1 MEISGYPQTPAAARL
16 EVLMPPTPTPP
27 ATPPPTPPRPP
38 TPAIP
43 GRRRVLVALLA
54 ALTLAGVVA
63 APARAAAPAPP
74 ARLTNLAH
82 LDFLG
87 DRVDPP
93 EQAGH
98 TTWRMDREPE
108 IGVLWTYAEP
118 QPDGSYRR
126 LGGGAYD
133 PATNT
138 WGQGA
143 FNADDMTRAAVV
155 YLRHWRQFGDQ
166 DSRDQ
171 AYQLLRGVTYLQ
183 TSAGPDAG
191 NVVLWMQPDG
201 TLNPSPTPTEE
212 PDPSDSGPSYW
223 LARTIWALGEGYAAF
238 RGADPAF
245 AGFLR
250 ERLELSLDAL
260 DRQVLDPRYGTF
272 QTVDGLRLPAWLIVD
287 GADASSEAVYGL
299 AAYVR
304 AGGSARGRND
314 LRRLADGVARMPLGD
329 VRDWPYGA
337 LLPWARSRSL
347 WHAWGDQMAGSLA
360 EAGSALGR
368 EDWVR
373 VAVGETGRFTPHL
386 LAQGGPENGWLPA
399 PTDRVQIAYGAD
411 ATLQN
416 LLRTAAAARRPAFA
430 DLAGIAGAW
439 YFGNNPAGV
448 AMYDP
453 ATGRTFDGI
462 NPDRTVN
469 RNSGAESTIH
479 GLLSMLAL
487 DAHPAVAARAR
498 VAGRQAQVTWQLVEA
513 EAGTLTG
520 AAEVVTPASAWTGE
534 SAWSGGAYVR
544 LGPGGRVA
552 GTVDL
557 PVGGGWWLF
566 PVLDRQQVPAG
577 VVATSHR
584 LDGALAGRADH
595 GGAGAQGV
603 SAVPGYLDLATTGPV
618 EAGAGPAELVSTY
631 AGTGPEARLDAVM
644 VQPEVEWLVLGG
656 SGGGQAVARSF
667 AGHREVRV
675 IDLAG
680 SGPASAR
687 SYDRTGRLVEVTTSP
702 GGHLRVP
709 VAPGGFT
716 VASR

>member
-1 MEISGYPQTPAAARL
+1 
-16 EVLMPPTPTPP
+16 MPPTSAKLRQVLLPLL
-27 ATPPPTPPRPP
+27 AL
-38 TPAIP
+38 
-43 GRRRVLVALLA
+43 LVAV
-54 ALTLAGVVA
+54 GVM
-63 APARAAAPAPP
+63 APP
-74 ARLTNLAH
+74 AGAANPAPLTNLAH

-93 EQAGH
+93 DQAGH
-98 TTWRMDREPE
+98 TTWRLDQEPE

-126 LGGGAYD
+126 LGGGTYD

-143 FNADDMTRAAVV
+143 FNADDLTRAAVV
-155 YLRHWRQFGDQ
+155 YLRHWRQFGDAA
-166 DSRDQ
+166 SRER

-183 TSAGPDAG
+183 TSSGPDAG

-201 TLNPSPTPTEE
+201 TLNPSPTPTEQ

-250 ERLELSLDAL
+250 GRLELSLDAL

-299 AAYVR
+299 AAYVG
-304 AGGSARGRND
+304 AGGSARGRLD

-347 WHAWGDQMAGSLA
+347 WHAWADQMAGSLA
-360 EAGSALGR
+360 EAGRALGR
-368 EDWVR
+368 EDWVQ

-399 PTDRVQIAYGAD
+399 PSDRVQIAYGAD

-439 YFGNNPAGV
+439 FFGNNPAGV

-534 SAWSGGAYVR
+534 SGWSGGAYVR

-566 PVLDRQQVPAG
+566 PVLDRQQISAG
-577 VVATSHR
+577 TVATSHR

-595 GGAGAQGV
+595 GGAGAQGL
-603 SAVPGYLDLATTGPV
+603 SAVPGYLDLGTTGPV
-618 EAGAGPAELVSTY
+618 EAGAGPAELVSSY

-667 AGHREVRV
+667 ARHREVRV
-675 IDLAG
+675 VDLAG

-687 SYDRTGRLVEVTTSP
+687 SYDRSGRLVEVATSP

-716 VASR
+716 VATR

>member
-1 MEISGYPQTPAAARL
+1 
-16 EVLMPPTPTPP
+16 MPPTSAKLRQVLLPLL
-27 ATPPPTPPRPP
+27 AL
-38 TPAIP
+38 
-43 GRRRVLVALLA
+43 LVAV
-54 ALTLAGVVA
+54 GVM
-63 APARAAAPAPP
+63 APP
-74 ARLTNLAH
+74 AGAADPAPLTNLAH

-93 EQAGH
+93 DQAGH
-98 TTWRMDREPE
+98 TTWRLDQEPE

-126 LGGGAYD
+126 LGGGTYD

-155 YLRHWRQFGDQ
+155 YLRHWRQFGDAA
-166 DSRDQ
+166 SRER

-183 TSAGPDAG
+183 TSSGPDAG

-250 ERLELSLDAL
+250 ARLELSLDAL

-299 AAYVR
+299 AAYVG
-304 AGGSARGRND
+304 AGGSARGRLD

-347 WHAWGDQMAGSLA
+347 WHAWADQMAGSLA
-360 EAGSALGR
+360 EAGRALGR

-399 PTDRVQIAYGAD
+399 PSDRVQIAYGAD

-534 SAWSGGAYVR
+534 SGWSGGAYVR
-544 LGPGGRVA
+544 LGPGGQVA

-566 PVLDRQQVPAG
+566 PVLDRMQISAG
-577 VVATSHR
+577 TVATSHR

-603 SAVPGYLDLATTGPV
+603 SAVPGYLDLGTTGPV
-618 EAGAGPAELVSTY
+618 EAGAGPADLVSSY

-667 AGHREVRV
+667 ARHREVRV
-675 IDLAG
+675 VDLGG

-687 SYDRTGRLVEVTTSP
+687 SYDRSGRLVEVATSP

>member
-1 MEISGYPQTPAAARL
+1 
-16 EVLMPPTPTPP
+16 MPPTPPTQPEQRTPL
-27 ATPPPTPPRPP
+27 TSP
-38 TPAIP
+38 TPA
-43 GRRRVLVALLA
+43 GKRRRVLILLLA
-54 ALTLAGVVA
+54 VVA
-63 APARAAAPAPP
+63 SVVVAVPP
-74 ARLTNLAH
+74 AGAATPGRLTNLAH

-87 DRVDPP
+87 DRVAPP

-98 TTWRMDREPE
+98 TTWRMDQEPE

-126 LGGGAYD
+126 LGGGTYD
-133 PATNT
+133 PATDT

-166 DSRDQ
+166 ASRDR

-183 TSAGPDAG
+183 TSSGPDAG

-238 RGADPAF
+238 RAADPAF

-260 DRQVLDPRYGTF
+260 DRQVLDPRYGTY

-304 AGGSARGRND
+304 AGGSARARLD

-360 EAGSALGR
+360 EAGRALGR

-513 EAGTLTG
+513 EAGTLDG

-544 LGPGGRVA
+544 LGPGGRVS

-577 VVATSHR
+577 VVGTRHR
-584 LDGALAGRADH
+584 LGGEPAGRADH

-603 SAVPGYLDLATTGPV
+603 TAVPGFLDLGTTGPV
-618 EAGAGPAELVSTY
+618 EAGAGPADLVSTY

-644 VQPEVEWLVLGG
+644 AQPEVEWLVLAGG
-656 SGGGQAVARSF
+656 GGGQAVARSF
-667 AGHREVRV
+667 ARHREVRV
-675 IDLAG
+675 LDLAG

-687 SYDRTGRLVEVTTSP
+687 SYDRAGRLVEVVTSP

>member
-1 MEISGYPQTPAAARL
+1 
-16 EVLMPPTPTPP
+16 MPPTPTPP
-27 ATPPPTPPRPP
+27 ATPNPTAPP
-38 TPAIP
+38 TPATP
-43 GRRRVLVALLA
+43 GRRRALVALLA
-54 ALTLAGVVA
+54 ALTLAAVVA

-74 ARLTNLAH
+74 GRLTNLAH

-93 EQAGH
+93 DQAGH
-98 TTWRMDREPE
+98 TTWRLDQEPE

-126 LGGGAYD
+126 LGGGTYD

-155 YLRHWRQFGDQ
+155 YLRHWRQFGDAA
-166 DSRDQ
+166 SRER

-183 TSAGPDAG
+183 TSSGPEAG

-201 TLNPSPTPTEE
+201 TLIPSPTPTEE

-250 ERLELSLDAL
+250 ARLELSLDAL

-299 AAYVR
+299 AAYVG
-304 AGGSARGRND
+304 AGGSARGRLD

-347 WHAWGDQMAGSLA
+347 WHAWADQMAGSLA
-360 EAGSALGR
+360 EAGRTLGR
-368 EDWVR
+368 EDWVE

-399 PTDRVQIAYGAD
+399 PSDRVQIAYGAD

-534 SAWSGGAYVR
+534 SGCSGGAYVR

-552 GTVDL
+552 STVDL
-557 PVGGGWWLF
+557 PAGGGWWLF
-566 PVLDRQQVPAG
+566 PVLDRQQISAG
-577 VVATSHR
+577 TVATSHR

-603 SAVPGYLDLATTGPV
+603 SAVPGYLDLGTTGPV
-618 EAGAGPAELVSTY
+618 EAGAGPAELVSSY

-667 AGHREVRV
+667 ARHREVRV
-675 IDLAG
+675 VDLAG

-687 SYDRTGRLVEVTTSP
+687 SYDRSGRLVEVATSS

-716 VASR
+716 VATR

>member
-1 MEISGYPQTPAAARL
+1 
-16 EVLMPPTPTPP
+16 MPPTS
-27 ATPPPTPPRPP
+27 AKL
-38 TPAIP
+38 
-43 GRRRVLVALLA
+43 RRALLPLLALLVAV
-54 ALTLAGVVA
+54 GVM
-63 APARAAAPAPP
+63 APP
-74 ARLTNLAH
+74 AGASNPAPLTNLAH

-93 EQAGH
+93 DQAGH
-98 TTWRMDREPE
+98 TTWRLDQEPE
-108 IGVLWTYAEP
+108 IGMLWTYAEP

-126 LGGGAYD
+126 LGGGTYD

-155 YLRHWRQFGDQ
+155 YLRHWRQFGDAA
-166 DSRDQ
+166 SRER
-171 AYQLLRGVTYLQ
+171 AYRLLRGVTYLQ
-183 TSAGPDAG
+183 TSSGPDAG

-250 ERLELSLDAL
+250 GRLELSLDAL

-299 AAYVR
+299 AAYVG
-304 AGGSARGRND
+304 AGGSARGRLD

-347 WHAWGDQMAGSLA
+347 WHAWADQMAGSLA
-360 EAGSALGR
+360 EAGRVLGR
-368 EDWVR
+368 EDWVQ

-399 PTDRVQIAYGAD
+399 PSDRVQIAYGAD

-439 YFGNNPAGV
+439 FFGNNPAGV

-534 SAWSGGAYVR
+534 SGWSGGAYVR

-552 GTVDL
+552 STVDL

-566 PVLDRQQVPAG
+566 PVLDRQQISAG
-577 VVATSHR
+577 LVATSHR

-595 GGAGAQGV
+595 GGAGPQGL
-603 SAVPGYLDLATTGPV
+603 SAVPGYLDLGTTGPV
-618 EAGAGPAELVSTY
+618 EAGAGPAELVSSY

-667 AGHREVRV
+667 ARHREVRV
-675 IDLAG
+675 VDLAG

-687 SYDRTGRLVEVTTSP
+687 SYDRSGRLVEVATSP

-716 VASR
+716 VATR

>member
-1 MEISGYPQTPAAARL
+1 
-16 EVLMPPTPTPP
+16 MPPTSAKLRQMLLPLL
-27 ATPPPTPPRPP
+27 AL
-38 TPAIP
+38 
-43 GRRRVLVALLA
+43 LVAV
-54 ALTLAGVVA
+54 GVM
-63 APARAAAPAPP
+63 APP
-74 ARLTNLAH
+74 AGAADPAPLTNLAH

-93 EQAGH
+93 DQAGH

-108 IGVLWTYAEP
+108 VGVLWTYAEP

-126 LGGGAYD
+126 LGGGTYD

-155 YLRHWRQFGDQ
+155 YLRHWRQFGDAA
-166 DSRDQ
+166 SRER

-183 TSAGPDAG
+183 TSSGPEAG

-250 ERLELSLDAL
+250 ARLELSLDAL

-299 AAYVR
+299 AAYVG
-304 AGGSARGRND
+304 AGGSARGRLD

-347 WHAWGDQMAGSLA
+347 WHAWADQMAGSLA
-360 EAGSALGR
+360 EAGRALGR

-399 PTDRVQIAYGAD
+399 PSDRVQIAYGAD

-534 SAWSGGAYVR
+534 SGWSGGAYVR

-566 PVLDRQQVPAG
+566 PVLDRMQISAG
-577 VVATSHR
+577 TVATSHR

-603 SAVPGYLDLATTGPV
+603 SAVPGYLDLGTTGPV
-618 EAGAGPAELVSTY
+618 EAGAGPAELVSAY

-667 AGHREVRV
+667 ARHREVRV
-675 IDLAG
+675 VDLAG

-687 SYDRTGRLVEVTTSP
+687 SYDRTGRLVEVATSP

>member
-1 MEISGYPQTPAAARL
+1 
-16 EVLMPPTPTPP
+16 MPPTP
-27 ATPPPTPPRPP
+27 PTPS
-38 TPAIP
+38 TPSTSRN
-43 GRRRVLVALLA
+43 RRRVLVLLLA
-54 ALTLAGVVA
+54 LVSSLVVA
-63 APARAAAPAPP
+63 VPPAGAAAPDP
-74 ARLTNLAH
+74 LTNLAH

-98 TTWRMDREPE
+98 TTWRMEQEPE

-126 LGGGAYD
+126 VGGGTYD
-133 PATNT
+133 PATDT

-155 YLRHWRQFGDQ
+155 YLRHWRQFGDRH
-166 DSRDQ
+166 SRDR

-183 TSAGPDAG
+183 TSSGPNAG

-212 PDPSDSGPSYW
+212 PDPSDSGPSYG

-238 RGADPAF
+238 RAADPAF

-250 ERLELSLDAL
+250 ARLELSLDAL

-304 AGGSARGRND
+304 AGGSGRARTD

-329 VRDWPYGA
+329 VRDWPFGA

-360 EAGSALGR
+360 EAGRALGR

-469 RNSGAESTIH
+469 RNSGAESTIL

-487 DAHPAVAARAR
+487 DGHPAVAARAR
-498 VAGRQAQVTWQLVEA
+498 VAGRQAQVTWRLVEA
-513 EAGTLTG
+513 EAGTLAG
-520 AAEVVTPASAWTGE
+520 AAEVVTPAEAWTGE

-544 LGPGGRVA
+544 LGPGGRVD

-566 PVLDRQQVPAG
+566 PVLDRQQIPVG
-577 VVATSHR
+577 VVGTRHH
-584 LDGALAGRADH
+584 LDGESAGRVDH

-603 SAVPGYLDLATTGPV
+603 TA
-618 EAGAGPAELVSTY
+618 
-631 AGTGPEARLDAVM
+631 
-644 VQPEVEWLVLGG
+644 
-656 SGGGQAVARSF
+656 
-667 AGHREVRV
+667 
-675 IDLAG
+675 
-680 SGPASAR
+680 
-687 SYDRTGRLVEVTTSP
+687 
-702 GGHLRVP
+702 
-709 VAPGGFT
+709 
-716 VASR
+716 

>member
-1 MEISGYPQTPAAARL
+1 
-16 EVLMPPTPTPP
+16 MPPTP
-27 ATPPPTPPRPP
+27 AKLPTL
-38 TPAIP
+38 
-43 GRRRVLVALLA
+43 RRALLA
-54 ALTLAGVVA
+54 LLALVVTVGVVA
-63 APARAAAPAPP
+63 APAGAADPAPP
-74 ARLTNLAH
+74 VRLTNLAH

-87 DRVDPP
+87 DRVAPP

-98 TTWRMDREPE
+98 TTWRMEQEPE

-126 LGGGAYD
+126 LGGGTYD
-133 PATNT
+133 PATDT

-166 DSRDQ
+166 ASRDR

-183 TSAGPDAG
+183 TSSGPDAG

-238 RGADPAF
+238 RAADPAF

-260 DRQVLDPRYGTF
+260 DRQVLDPRYGTY

-304 AGGSARGRND
+304 AGGSARARLD

-360 EAGSALGR
+360 EAGRALGR

-416 LLRTAAAARRPAFA
+416 LLRTAAAARRAAFA

-513 EAGTLTG
+513 EAGTLDG

-544 LGPGGRVA
+544 LGPGGRVS

-566 PVLDRQQVPAG
+566 PVLDRMQISAG
-577 VVATSHR
+577 MVGTRHR
-584 LDGALAGRADH
+584 LGGASAGRVDH

-603 SAVPGYLDLATTGPV
+603 TAVPGFLDLGTTGPV
-618 EAGAGPAELVSTY
+618 EAGAGPADLVSTY

-644 VQPEVEWLVLGG
+644 AQPEVEWLVLAGG
-656 SGGGQAVARSF
+656 GGGQAVARSF
-667 AGHREVRV
+667 ARHREVRV
-675 IDLAG
+675 LDLAG
-680 SGPASAR
+680 TGPASAR
-687 SYDRTGRLVEVTTSP
+687 SYDRAGRLVEVVTSP

>member
-1 MEISGYPQTPAAARL
+1 
-16 EVLMPPTPTPP
+16 MPPTP
-27 ATPPPTPPRPP
+27 AKLPTL
-38 TPAIP
+38 
-43 GRRRVLVALLA
+43 RRALLA
-54 ALTLAGVVA
+54 LLALVVTAGVVA
-63 APARAAAPAPP
+63 APAGAAGPAPP
-74 ARLTNLAH
+74 VRLTNLAH

-87 DRVDPP
+87 DRVAPP
-93 EQAGH
+93 EQSGH
-98 TTWRMDREPE
+98 TTWRIDREPE

-126 LGGGAYD
+126 LGGGTYD
-133 PATNT
+133 PATDT

-166 DSRDQ
+166 ASRDR

-183 TSAGPDAG
+183 TSSGPDAG

-238 RGADPAF
+238 RAADPAF

-260 DRQVLDPRYGTF
+260 DRQVLDPRYGTY

-304 AGGSARGRND
+304 AGGPARARLD

-360 EAGSALGR
+360 EAGRALGR

-513 EAGTLTG
+513 EAGALDG
-520 AAEVVTPASAWTGE
+520 AAEIVTPASAWTGE

-544 LGPGGRVA
+544 LGPGGRVS

-566 PVLDRQQVPAG
+566 PVLDRMQISAG
-577 VVATSHR
+577 MVGTRHR
-584 LDGALAGRADH
+584 LGGEPAGRADH

-603 SAVPGYLDLATTGPV
+603 TAVPGFLDLGTTGPV
-618 EAGAGPAELVSTY
+618 EAGAGPADLVSTY

-644 VQPEVEWLVLGG
+644 AQPEVEWLVLAGG
-656 SGGGQAVARSF
+656 GGGQAVARSF
-667 AGHREVRV
+667 ARHREVRV
-675 IDLAG
+675 LDLAG
-680 SGPASAR
+680 TGPASAR
-687 SYDRTGRLVEVTTSP
+687 SYDRAGRLVEVVTSP

>member
-1 MEISGYPQTPAAARL
+1 
-16 EVLMPPTPTPP
+16 MPPTP
-27 ATPPPTPPRPP
+27 AKLPTL
-38 TPAIP
+38 
-43 GRRRVLVALLA
+43 RRALLA
-54 ALTLAGVVA
+54 LLALVVTVGVVA
-63 APARAAAPAPP
+63 APAGAADPAPP
-74 ARLTNLAH
+74 VRLTNLAH

-87 DRVDPP
+87 DRVAPP

-98 TTWRMDREPE
+98 TTWRIGQEPE

-126 LGGGAYD
+126 LGGGTYD
-133 PATNT
+133 PATDT

-166 DSRDQ
+166 ASRDR

-183 TSAGPDAG
+183 TSSGPDAG

-238 RGADPAF
+238 RAADPAF

-260 DRQVLDPRYGTF
+260 DRQVLDPRYGTY

-304 AGGSARGRND
+304 AGGSARARLD

-360 EAGSALGR
+360 EAGRALGR

-487 DAHPAVAARAR
+487 DAHPAVAARVR

-513 EAGTLTG
+513 EAGTLDG

-544 LGPGGRVA
+544 LGPGGRVDDA
-552 GTVDL
+552 VDL

-566 PVLDRQQVPAG
+566 PILDRMQIPAG
-577 VVATSHR
+577 TVGTRHR
-584 LDGALAGRADH
+584 LAGQPADNVDRLGPSTSEVDH

-603 SAVPGYLDLATTGPV
+603 TAVPGFLDLGTTGPV
-618 EAGAGPAELVSTY
+618 EAGAGPADLVSAY
-631 AGTGPEARLDAVM
+631 AGTGPEARLDAVL

-667 AGHREVRV
+667 ARHREVRV
-675 IDLAG
+675 LDLAG

-687 SYDRTGRLVEVTTSP
+687 SYDRAGRLVEVVTSP
-702 GGHLRVP
+702 GGHLRAP

>member
-1 MEISGYPQTPAAARL
+1 
-16 EVLMPPTPTPP
+16 MPPTP
-27 ATPPPTPPRPP
+27 AKL
-38 TPAIP
+38 
-43 GRRRVLVALLA
+43 RRALLPLLALLVAL
-54 ALTLAGVVA
+54 GVVA
-63 APARAAAPAPP
+63 PP
-74 ARLTNLAH
+74 AGAATATPLTNLAH

-87 DRVDPP
+87 DRVDPR

-98 TTWRMDREPE
+98 TTWRLGSEPQL
-108 IGVLWTYAEP
+108 GVLWTYAEL
-118 QPDGSYRR
+118 QADGSYRR
-126 LGGGAYD
+126 VGGGAYD

-143 FNADDMTRAAVV
+143 FNADDLTRAAVV

-166 DSRDQ
+166 ASRDH

-183 TSAGPDAG
+183 TSSGPDAG

-201 TLNPSPTPTEE
+201 TLNLTPTP
-212 PDPSDSGPSYW
+212 PDNPNPSDSGPSYW
-223 LARTIWALGEGYAAF
+223 LARTIWALGEGYAGF
-238 RGADPAF
+238 RGNDPAF

-250 ERLELSLDAL
+250 QRLELSLDAL
-260 DRQVLDPRYGTF
+260 DRQVLDPNYGRYL
-272 QTVDGLRLPAWLIVD
+272 TVDGLRLPAWLIVD

-299 AAYVR
+299 AAYVA
-304 AGGSARGRND
+304 AGGSARGRLD
-314 LRRLADGVARMPLGD
+314 LQRLAGGVARMPLGD
-329 VRDWPYGA
+329 VRRWPYGA
-337 LLPWARSRSL
+337 LLPYARSRSL
-347 WHAWGDQMAGSLA
+347 WHAWGDQMAGALA
-360 EAGSALGR
+360 EVGRTLGR
-368 EDWVR
+368 DDWVR

-399 PTDRVQIAYGAD
+399 PTDHVQIAYGAD

-416 LLRTAAAARRPAFA
+416 LLRTAAAARRPGFA

-487 DAHPAVAARAR
+487 DAHPAVAARAL
-498 VAGRQAQVTWQLVEA
+498 VAGRQAQVTWRLVEA
-513 EAGTLTG
+513 EAGTLSG
-520 AAEVVTPASAWTGE
+520 AAEVVTPPEAWTGE
-534 SAWSGGAYVR
+534 GAWSGGAYVR
-544 LGPGGRVA
+544 LGPGGRVT

-566 PVLDRQQVPAG
+566 PVLDRQQLPAG
-577 VVATSHR
+577 RVGTRH
-584 LDGALAGRADH
+584 ALAGTPAGRVDH
-595 GGAGAQGV
+595 GGAGPQGV
-603 SAVPGYLDLATTGPV
+603 TPVPGYLDIAATGPV
-618 EAGAGPAELVSTY
+618 QAGPGPAELESAY
-631 AGTGPEARLDAVM
+631 AGTGPAARLDAVL

-656 SGGGQAVARSF
+656 AGGGQALARSF
-667 AGHREVRV
+667 ADHRQVRTL
-675 IDLAG
+675 DLAG

-687 SYDRTGRLVEVTTSP
+687 SYDRAGRLVEVAASP
-702 GGHLRVP
+702 DGHLRVP

>member
-1 MEISGYPQTPAAARL
+1 M
-16 EVLMPPTPTPP
+16 
-27 ATPPPTPPRPP
+27 
-38 TPAIP
+38 
-43 GRRRVLVALLA
+43 
-54 ALTLAGVVA
+54 
-63 APARAAAPAPP
+63 APP
-74 ARLTNLAH
+74 AGAANPAPLANLGH

-98 TTWRMDREPE
+98 TTWRLAQEPE

-133 PATNT
+133 PATDT

-143 FNADDMTRAAVV
+143 FNADDLTRAAVV
-155 YLRHWRQFGDQ
+155 YLRHWRQSGDPA
-166 DSRDQ
+166 SRER

-183 TSAGPDAG
+183 TSSGPDAG

-238 RGADPAF
+238 RGPDPAF

-260 DRQVLDPRYGTF
+260 DRQVLDPRDGSF
-272 QTVDGLRLPAWLIVD
+272 LTVDGLRLPAWLIVD

-299 AAYVR
+299 VAYVR
-304 AGGSARGRND
+304 AGGSARARLD
-314 LRRLADGVARMPLGD
+314 LRRLADGIARMPLGD
-329 VRDWPYGA
+329 VRRWPYGA
-337 LLPWARSRSL
+337 VLPWARSRSL
-347 WHAWGDQMAGSLA
+347 WHAWGDQMAGALA
-360 EAGSALGR
+360 EAGRALGR
-368 EDWVR
+368 ADWVR

-498 VAGRQAQVTWQLVEA
+498 VAGRQAQVTWRLVEA

-520 AAEVVTPASAWTGE
+520 AAEVVTPAEAWTGE
-534 SAWSGGAYVR
+534 SAWSGGATCGSAPAAGSPAPSTCRSGAAGGCSRYWTASR
-544 LGPGGRVA
+544 SRPARSAPATASAAPRPAASTTAGPGRRG
-552 GTVDL
+552 
-557 PVGGGWWLF
+557 
-566 PVLDRQQVPAG
+566 
-577 VVATSHR
+577 
-584 LDGALAGRADH
+584 
-595 GGAGAQGV
+595 
-603 SAVPGYLDLATTGPV
+603 
-618 EAGAGPAELVSTY
+618 
-631 AGTGPEARLDAVM
+631 
-644 VQPEVEWLVLGG
+644 
-656 SGGGQAVARSF
+656 
-667 AGHREVRV
+667 
-675 IDLAG
+675 
-680 SGPASAR
+680 
-687 SYDRTGRLVEVTTSP
+687 
-702 GGHLRVP
+702 
-709 VAPGGFT
+709 
-716 VASR
+716 

>member
-1 MEISGYPQTPAAARL
+1 
-16 EVLMPPTPTPP
+16 MPPTP
-27 ATPPPTPPRPP
+27 AKLPTL
-38 TPAIP
+38 
-43 GRRRVLVALLA
+43 RRALLA
-54 ALTLAGVVA
+54 LLALVVTVGVVA
-63 APARAAAPAPP
+63 APAGAADPAPP
-74 ARLTNLAH
+74 VRLTNLAH

-87 DRVDPP
+87 DRVAPP

-98 TTWRMDREPE
+98 TTWRIGPEPE

-126 LGGGAYD
+126 LGGGTYD
-133 PATNT
+133 PATDT

-155 YLRHWRQFGDQ
+155 YLRHWRQFGDRA
-166 DSRDQ
+166 SRDR

-183 TSAGPDAG
+183 TSSGPNAG

-238 RGADPAF
+238 RAADPAF

-250 ERLELSLDAL
+250 QRLELSLDAL
-260 DRQVLDPRYGTF
+260 DRQVLDPRYGTY

-304 AGGSARGRND
+304 AGGSARARLD

-360 EAGSALGR
+360 EAGRALGR

-513 EAGTLTG
+513 EAGTLEG

-544 LGPGGRVA
+544 LGPGGRVS

-566 PVLDRQQVPAG
+566 PVLDRQQLPAG
-577 VVATSHR
+577 VVGTRHR
-584 LDGALAGRADH
+584 LAGEPAGRVDH

-603 SAVPGYLDLATTGPV
+603 TAVPGFLDLGTTGPV
-618 EAGAGPAELVSTY
+618 EAGAGPADLVSTY

-644 VQPEVEWLVLGG
+644 AQPEVEWLVLAG

-667 AGHREVRV
+667 ARHREVRV
-675 IDLAG
+675 LDLAG

-687 SYDRTGRLVEVTTSP
+687 SYDRAGRLVEVATSP

>member
-1 MEISGYPQTPAAARL
+1 
-16 EVLMPPTPTPP
+16 MPPTS
-27 ATPPPTPPRPP
+27 AKL
-38 TPAIP
+38 
-43 GRRRVLVALLA
+43 RRALLPLLALLVAV
-54 ALTLAGVVA
+54 GVM
-63 APARAAAPAPP
+63 APP
-74 ARLTNLAH
+74 AGAANPAPLTNLAH

-93 EQAGH
+93 DQAGH
-98 TTWRMDREPE
+98 TTWRLDQEPE

-126 LGGGAYD
+126 LGGGTYD

-143 FNADDMTRAAVV
+143 FNADDLTRAAVV
-155 YLRHWRQFGDQ
+155 YLRHWRQFGDAA
-166 DSRDQ
+166 SRER

-183 TSAGPDAG
+183 TSSGPDAG

-201 TLNPSPTPTEE
+201 TLNPSPTPTEQ

-238 RGADPAF
+238 RGADPTF

-250 ERLELSLDAL
+250 ARLELSLDAL

-299 AAYVR
+299 AAYVG
-304 AGGSARGRND
+304 AGGSARGRLD

-347 WHAWGDQMAGSLA
+347 WHAWADQMAGSLA
-360 EAGSALGR
+360 EAGRVLGR
-368 EDWVR
+368 EDWVQ

-399 PTDRVQIAYGAD
+399 PSDRVQIAYGAD

-439 YFGNNPAGV
+439 FFGNNPAGV

-534 SAWSGGAYVR
+534 SGWSGGAYVR

-552 GTVDL
+552 STVDL

-566 PVLDRQQVPAG
+566 PVLDRQQISAG
-577 VVATSHR
+577 TVATSHR

-595 GGAGAQGV
+595 GGAGAQGL
-603 SAVPGYLDLATTGPV
+603 SAVPGYLDLGTTGPV
-618 EAGAGPAELVSTY
+618 EAGAGPAELVSAY

-667 AGHREVRV
+667 ARHREVRV
-675 IDLAG
+675 VDLAG

-687 SYDRTGRLVEVTTSP
+687 SYDRSGRLVEVATSP

-716 VASR
+716 VATR

>member
-1 MEISGYPQTPAAARL
+1 
-16 EVLMPPTPTPP
+16 MPLSRVPLLSL
-27 ATPPPTPPRPP
+27 PRV
-38 TPAIP
+38 
-43 GRRRVLVALLA
+43 RRRVLVPMLVLLCMVALLVGAPGPAGA
-54 ALTLAGVVA
+54 AGTRE
-63 APARAAAPAPP
+63 P
-74 ARLTNLAH
+74 LTNLAH

-98 TTWRMDREPE
+98 TTWRLDREPE

-118 QPDGSYRR
+118 QADGSYRR
-126 LGGGAYD
+126 LGGGTYD
-133 PATNT
+133 PATDT

-155 YLRHWRQFGDQ
+155 YLRHWRQFGDAA
-166 DSRDQ
+166 SRDR

-183 TSAGPDAG
+183 TATGPNAG

-238 RGADPAF
+238 RTADPAF

-260 DRQVLDPRYGTF
+260 DRQVLDPRYGSF

-304 AGGSARGRND
+304 AGGSARGRLD
-314 LRRLADGVARMPLGD
+314 LGRLADGVARMPLGD
-329 VRDWPYGA
+329 VRRWPYGA
-337 LLPWARSRSL
+337 LLPWAKSRSL
-347 WHAWGDQMAGSLA
+347 WHAWGDQMAGALA
-360 EAGSALGR
+360 EAGRTLGR
-368 EDWVR
+368 HDWVR

-399 PTDRVQIAYGAD
+399 PSDRVQIAYGAD

-416 LLRTAAAARRPAFA
+416 LLRTAAAAHRPAFA
-430 DLAGIAGAW
+430 DLAGIAAAW

-487 DAHPAVAARAR
+487 DDHPVVASRAR
-498 VAGRQAQVTWQLVEA
+498 IAGRQAQVTWQLVEA
-513 EAGTLTG
+513 EAGSLTG
-520 AAEVVTPASAWTGE
+520 AATVVAPAEAWTGE
-534 SAWSGGAYVR
+534 SAWSGGRYVR
-544 LGPGGRVA
+544 LGRGGRVA
-552 GTVDL
+552 NTVDL
-557 PVGGGWWLF
+557 PVGGGWLVF
-566 PVLDRQQVPAG
+566 PVLDRQQLPTG
-577 VVATSHR
+577 VVATRHL
-584 LDGALAGRADH
+584 LDGAVAGRVDH
-595 GGAGAQGV
+595 GGAGPQGV
-603 SAVPGYLDLATTGPV
+603 TAVPGYLDVATTGSV
-618 EAGAGPAELVSTY
+618 QAGPGPAELAAAY
-631 AGTGPEARLDAVM
+631 AGTGPEARLDALL
-644 VQPEVEWLVLGG
+644 VQPEVEWLVLAGN
-656 SGGGQAVARSF
+656 GGGQALARSF
-667 AGHREVRV
+667 ASHPEVRA

-687 SYDRTGRLVEVTTSP
+687 SYDRSGRLVAVVTSAD
-702 GGHLRVP
+702 GHLRVP
-709 VAPGGFT
+709 VAPGGFS

>member
-1 MEISGYPQTPAAARL
+1 
-16 EVLMPPTPTPP
+16 MPPTS
-27 ATPPPTPPRPP
+27 AKL
-38 TPAIP
+38 
-43 GRRRVLVALLA
+43 RRALLPLLALLVAV
-54 ALTLAGVVA
+54 GVM
-63 APARAAAPAPP
+63 APP
-74 ARLTNLAH
+74 AGAANPAPLANLGH

-98 TTWRMDREPE
+98 TTWRLGQEPE

-133 PATNT
+133 PATDT

-155 YLRHWRQFGDQ
+155 YLRHWRQSGDRA
-166 DSRDQ
+166 SRER

-183 TSAGPDAG
+183 TSSGPDAG

-238 RGADPAF
+238 RGPDPAF

-260 DRQVLDPRYGTF
+260 DRQVLDPRYGSF
-272 QTVDGLRLPAWLIVD
+272 LTVDGLRLPAWLIVD

-299 AAYVR
+299 VAYVR
-304 AGGSARGRND
+304 AGGSARARLD
-314 LRRLADGVARMPLGD
+314 LRRLADGIARMPLGD
-329 VRDWPYGA
+329 VRRWPYGA
-337 LLPWARSRSL
+337 VLPWARSRSL
-347 WHAWGDQMAGSLA
+347 WHAWGDQMAGALA
-360 EAGSALGR
+360 EAGRALER
-368 EDWVR
+368 ADWVSA
-373 VAVGETGRFTPHL
+373 AVGETGRFTPHL
-386 LAQGGPENGWLPA
+386 LTQGGPENGWLPA

-498 VAGRQAQVTWQLVEA
+498 VAGRQAQVTWRLVEA
-513 EAGTLTG
+513 EAGVLTG
-520 AAEVVTPASAWTGE
+520 AAQVVTPAEAWTGE

-577 VVATSHR
+577 EVATSHR
-584 LDGALAGRADH
+584 LGGAAAGRVDH
-595 GGAGAQGV
+595 GGAGPQGV
-603 SAVPGYLDLATTGPV
+603 TAVPGYLDLATAGPV
-618 EAGAGPAELVSTY
+618 EASPGPAELVGDY
-631 AGTGPEARLDAVM
+631 AGAGSEARLDAVI
-644 VQPEVEWLVLGG
+644 VQPEVERMVLGG
-656 SGGGQAVARSF
+656 AGGGQALARSF
-667 AGHREVRV
+667 ARHREVRV
-675 IDLAG
+675 LDLAG
-680 SGPASAR
+680 SGPAAAR
-687 SYDRTGRLVEVTTSP
+687 SYDRAGRLVEVAASP
-702 GGHLRVP
+702 DGHLRVP

>member
-1 MEISGYPQTPAAARL
+1 MLVVLLTVGCAVAGVGTLAPAAAGER
-16 EVLMPPTPTPP
+16 TP
-27 ATPPPTPPRPP
+27 
-38 TPAIP
+38 
-43 GRRRVLVALLA
+43 
-54 ALTLAGVVA
+54 
-63 APARAAAPAPP
+63 
-74 ARLTNLAH
+74 LTNLGH
-82 LDFLG
+82 LNFLG

-98 TTWRMDREPE
+98 TTWRLDREPE

-126 LGGGAYD
+126 LGGGTYD

-143 FNADDMTRAAVV
+143 FNADDLTRAAVV
-155 YLRHWRQFGDQ
+155 YLRHWRQFGDPA
-166 DSRDQ
+166 SRQ
-171 AYQLLRGVTYLQ
+171 RAYQLLRGVTYLQ
-183 TSAGPDAG
+183 TSSGPDAG

-223 LARTIWALGEGYAAF
+223 LARTIWALGEGYAGF

-250 ERLELSLDAL
+250 QRLELSLDAL
-260 DRQVLDPRYGTF
+260 DRQVLDPRYGSYL
-272 QTVDGLRLPAWLIVD
+272 TVDGLRLPAWLIVD

-304 AGGSARGRND
+304 AGGSARGRLD

-329 VRDWPYGA
+329 VLRWPYGA
-337 LLPWARSRSL
+337 LLPYARSRSL
-347 WHAWGDQMAGSLA
+347 WHAWGDQMAGALA
-360 EAGSALGR
+360 EAGRTLGR
-368 EDWVR
+368 DDWVG

-416 LLRTAAAARRPAFA
+416 LLRTAAAAGRPAFA

-513 EAGTLTG
+513 EAGALSG

-552 GTVDL
+552 GAVDL

-566 PVLDRQQVPAG
+566 PVLDRQQLPAG
-577 VVATSHR
+577 QAGTRH
-584 LDGALAGRADH
+584 ALAGTPAGRVDH
-595 GGAGAQGV
+595 GGAGPQGV
-603 SAVPGYLDLATTGPV
+603 TPVPGYLDIAATGPV
-618 EAGAGPAELVSTY
+618 RAGPGPAELESAY
-631 AGTGPEARLDAVM
+631 AGSGPEARLDAVL
-644 VQPEVEWLVLGG
+644 VQPEVEWLVLAGA
-656 SGGGQAVARSF
+656 GGGQALARSF
-667 AGHREVRV
+667 AAHREVRTL
-675 IDLAG
+675 DLAG

-687 SYDRTGRLVEVTTSP
+687 SYDRAGRLVELATSP
-702 GGHLRVP
+702 DGHLRVP

-716 VASR
+716 LASR

>member
-1 MEISGYPQTPAAARL
+1 
-16 EVLMPPTPTPP
+16 MPPTP
-27 ATPPPTPPRPP
+27 AKLPTL
-38 TPAIP
+38 
-43 GRRRVLVALLA
+43 RRALLA
-54 ALTLAGVVA
+54 LLALVVTVGVVA
-63 APARAAAPAPP
+63 APAGAAGPAPP
-74 ARLTNLAH
+74 VRLTNLAH

-87 DRVDPP
+87 DRVAPP
-93 EQAGH
+93 EQSGH
-98 TTWRMDREPE
+98 TTWRIDREPE

-126 LGGGAYD
+126 LGGGTYD
-133 PATNT
+133 PATDT

-166 DSRDQ
+166 ASRDR

-183 TSAGPDAG
+183 TSSGPDAG

-238 RGADPAF
+238 RAADPAF

-260 DRQVLDPRYGTF
+260 DRQVLDPRYGTY

-304 AGGSARGRND
+304 AGGPARARLD

-360 EAGSALGR
+360 EAGRALGR

-513 EAGTLTG
+513 EAGTLDG

-544 LGPGGRVA
+544 LGPGGRVS

-566 PVLDRQQVPAG
+566 PVLDRMQISAG
-577 VVATSHR
+577 MVGTRHR
-584 LDGALAGRADH
+584 LGGASAGRVDH

-603 SAVPGYLDLATTGPV
+603 TAVPGFLDLGTTGPV
-618 EAGAGPAELVSTY
+618 EAGAGPADLVSTY

-644 VQPEVEWLVLGG
+644 AQPAVEWLVLAGG
-656 SGGGQAVARSF
+656 GGGQAVARSF
-667 AGHREVRV
+667 ARHREVRV
-675 IDLAG
+675 LDLAG

-687 SYDRTGRLVEVTTSP
+687 SYDRAGRLVEVVTSP

>member
-1 MEISGYPQTPAAARL
+1 
-16 EVLMPPTPTPP
+16 MPPTP
-27 ATPPPTPPRPP
+27 AKLPTL
-38 TPAIP
+38 
-43 GRRRVLVALLA
+43 RRALLA
-54 ALTLAGVVA
+54 LLALVVTVGVVA
-63 APARAAAPAPP
+63 APAGAADPAPP
-74 ARLTNLAH
+74 VRLTNLAH

-87 DRVDPP
+87 DRVAPP

-98 TTWRMDREPE
+98 TTWRIGQEPE

-126 LGGGAYD
+126 LGGGTYD
-133 PATNT
+133 PATDT

-166 DSRDQ
+166 ASRDR

-183 TSAGPDAG
+183 TSSGPDAG

-238 RGADPAF
+238 RAADPAF

-260 DRQVLDPRYGTF
+260 DRQVLDPRYGTY

-299 AAYVR
+299 TAYVR
-304 AGGSARGRND
+304 AGGSARARLD

-360 EAGSALGR
+360 EAGRALGR

-487 DAHPAVAARAR
+487 DAHPAVAARSR

-513 EAGTLTG
+513 EAGTLDG

-544 LGPGGRVA
+544 LGPGGRVG

-577 VVATSHR
+577 VVGTRHR
-584 LDGALAGRADH
+584 LGGEPAGRADH

-603 SAVPGYLDLATTGPV
+603 TAVPGFLDLGTTGPV
-618 EAGAGPAELVSTY
+618 EAGAGPADLVSAY

-644 VQPEVEWLVLGG
+644 AQPEVEWLVLAGG
-656 SGGGQAVARSF
+656 GGGQAVARSF
-667 AGHREVRV
+667 ARHREVRAL
-675 IDLAG
+675 DLAG

-687 SYDRTGRLVEVTTSP
+687 SYDRAGRLVEVVTSP
-702 GGHLRVP
+702 CGHLRVP

>member
-1 MEISGYPQTPAAARL
+1 
-16 EVLMPPTPTPP
+16 MPPTSTL
-27 ATPPPTPPRPP
+27 
-38 TPAIP
+38 
-43 GRRRVLVALLA
+43 RRLLVAVLA
-54 ALTLAGVVA
+54 VLTLAGVA
-63 APARAAAPAPP
+63 APAQAQAATPTPTAPP
-74 ARLTNLAH
+74 GPLTNLAH

-93 EQAGH
+93 DQAGH
-98 TTWRMDREPE
+98 TTWRLDQEPE

-126 LGGGAYD
+126 LGGGTYD

-155 YLRHWRQFGDQ
+155 YLRHWRQFGDH

-183 TSAGPDAG
+183 TSSGPDAG

-223 LARTIWALGEGYAAF
+223 LARTMWAPGEGYAAF
-238 RGADPAF
+238 RGPDPAF

-250 ERLELSLDAL
+250 QRLELSLDAL

-314 LRRLADGVARMPLGD
+314 LRRLAEGVARMPLGD

-347 WHAWGDQMAGSLA
+347 WHAWADQMAGSLA
-360 EAGSALGR
+360 EAGSALGQ

-399 PTDRVQIAYGAD
+399 PTDRAQIAYGAD

-430 DLAGIAGAW
+430 DLAGIAAAW

-498 VAGRQAQVTWQLVEA
+498 VAGRQAQVTWRLVEA
-513 EAGTLTG
+513 EAGTLAG
-520 AAEVVTPASAWTGE
+520 DAEVVTPASAWTGE

-544 LGPGGRVA
+544 LGPGGSVTA
-552 GTVDL
+552 GIDL

-566 PVLDRQQVPAG
+566 PVLDRQQLPPGRAG
-577 VVATSHR
+577 TRH
-584 LDGALAGRADH
+584 ALAGRPAGRVDH
-595 GGAGAQGV
+595 GGAGPQGV
-603 SAVPGYLDLATTGPV
+603 TAVPGFLDVATAGPV
-618 EAGAGPAELVSTY
+618 AAGPGPAELASAY

-644 VQPEVEWLVLGG
+644 AQPEVEWLVLAGG
-656 SGGGQAVARSF
+656 GGGQAVARSF
-667 AGHREVRV
+667 ARHREVRV
-675 IDLAG
+675 LDLAG
-680 SGPASAR
+680 GGPASAR
-687 SYDRTGRLVEVTTSP
+687 SYDRAGRLVEVVTSP